1 MDPTVRSLREL
12 DNGGVVGSID
22 LTREVNPAVQIDP
35 HPTVVPY
42 LFLWT
47 SERLSLREGQSKL
60 KPCYPKPGKRVLTE
74 ALSFWFVLPR
84 RRTTL
89 R

>member
-1 MDPTVRSLREL
+1 MDPTVRSLQEL

-35 HPTVVPY
+35 HPTVVLY

-47 SERLSLREGQSKL
+47 SERFR
-60 KPCYPKPGKRVLTE
+60 
-74 ALSFWFVLPR
+74 
-84 RRTTL
+84 
-89 R
+89 